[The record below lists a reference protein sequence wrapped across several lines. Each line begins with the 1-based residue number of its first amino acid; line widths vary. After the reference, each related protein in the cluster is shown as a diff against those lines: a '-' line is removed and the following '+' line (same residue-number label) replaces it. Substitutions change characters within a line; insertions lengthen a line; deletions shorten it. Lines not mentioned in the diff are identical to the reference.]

1 MAAMSAVA
9 GTAMANDINF
19 ANPVANAKE
28 EGSKLVFNEESKA
41 FTLPVTSGD
50 EITLTATGDITVSL
64 GGVELTKNENGK
76 YAVTSDG
83 N

>member
-9 GTAMANDINF
+9 GTAMANDFNF

-28 EGSKLVFNEESKA
+28 EGSKLEFNEESKA

-50 EITLTATGDITVSL
+50 EITLTAT
-64 GGVELTKNENGK
+64 
-76 YAVTSDG
+76 
-83 N
+83 